1 MLDSLGDDASGVRP
15 LSRLTM
21 KRWTPARLRGSGTG
35 AVPQSGRQPESD
47 AMDDL
52 TFALSERTRAALWPD
67 RWLTLSEIYSELDDL
82 CFWENG
88 GLAAWSPEGRRHWLR
103 RSLAARDADG
113 RSVWLRM
120 GGRYKHFDLVRQN
133 RSDVDDYLTWAA
145 EAKAAR
151 TRRAEELLQG
161 QHVVSAVVLH
171 PLAAPATDCLRHA
184 ERLTLELIAAVPDE
198 KIAAKLLDVWS
209 IYEQAKLDDV
219 MAGLRTC
226 RLFCALGT
234 LYVECW
240 RGTGRDRLRRA
251 VERAEQWLDAQL
263 CPLVEEETDEPA
275 AQAG

>member
-1 MLDSLGDDASGVRP
+1 
-15 LSRLTM
+15 
-21 KRWTPARLRGSGTG
+21 
-35 AVPQSGRQPESD
+35 
-47 AMDDL
+47 MDDL

-82 CFWENG
+82 CFWDNS
-88 GLAAWSPEGRRHWLR
+88 GLAGWSPEGRRHWLR
-103 RSLAARDADG
+103 RALKGRDENG

-120 GGRYKHFDLVRQN
+120 GGRYKHFALVRQI
-133 RSDVDDYLTWAA
+133 RGDVDDYLTWAA

-161 QHVVSAVVLH
+161 EHVVSAAVLH
-171 PLAAPATDCLRHA
+171 PLAAPDDCLMHA

-198 KIAAKLLDVWS
+198 QIADRLRDVWA
-209 IYEQAKLDDV
+209 IYEGAKLDNV
-219 MAGLRTC
+219 MAGLHVS

-240 RGTGRDRLRRA
+240 RGAGRERLRRA
-251 VERAEQWLDAQL
+251 VECAEQWLDAQL
-263 CPLVEEETDEPA
+263 CPVVEEEADEPA